1 MDHSSSGQLPP
12 LDTLRAF
19 EAAARGGSFSAAA
32 SALNLT
38 HGAVS
43 RQVAKLEHW
52 LGLKL
57 FDRQA
62 RGVALTP
69 EGQRLYLRTVE
80 AFALIAD
87 TSDRWTESRGS
98 AVVRL
103 SSIPSICGLWLMPRL
118 TKFES
123 GQPSCAS
130 RSAPITAM
138 WISRMKASTLPSAA
152 GVALSQPHL
161 AAALRGA
168 MLPDRLAETRGRDRP
183 WRSGS
188 GDPARLLEQPLIHDS
203 DAAGWRAWFMAQNLD
218 YRPRAHDR
226 RFEDYNL
233 VLDAAMHG
241 LGVALARPPL
251 AEALIQQGRLVA
263 VDSRKVLNPT
273 SYWLDRPPGPV
284 RDATM
289 ALTRRIAQEAGVAAE
304 AVTAFLAG
312 RPLPFSPF
320 FLSAPPPPPPFPGGK
335 VTGAL
340 LADD

>member
-1 MDHSSSGQLPP
+1 MDHSSANPLPP

-32 SALNLT
+32 NALNIT

-69 EGQRLYLRTVE
+69 EGQRLYLRTVD

-103 SSIPSICGLWLMPRL
+103 STIPSVCGLWLMPRL
-118 TKFES
+118 KKFES
-123 GQPSCAS
+123 GKPTL
-130 RSAPITAM
+130 RVTLSADH
-138 WISRMKASTLPSAA
+138 RH
-152 GVALSQPHL
+152 VDL
-161 AAALRGA
+161 ADDGIDLAIRCGRGA
-168 MLPDRLAETRGRDRP
+168 IPNRVSLQLFEEYCFPIAAPQLADEIGRRGDA
-183 WRSGS
+183 
-188 GDPARLLEQPLIHDS
+188 ARFLEQPLIHDS

-218 YRPRAHDR
+218 YKPRPHDR

-233 VLDAAMHG
+233 VLDAAMNG

-251 AEALIQQGRLVA
+251 AADLIKQGKLVKLDQRTA
-263 VDSRKVLNPT
+263 LNPS

-284 RDATM
+284 RDAAATL
-289 ALTRRIAQEAGVAAE
+289 ARRICAE
-304 AVTAFLAG
+304 AQVPADAIARFLTAE
-312 RPLPFSPF
+312 R
-320 FLSAPPPPPPFPGGK
+320 
-335 VTGAL
+335 
-340 LADD
+340 